1 MNDNNLE
8 AITPKKGAIELPI
21 EIEHAEK
28 DPLLDKSLVNENKE
42 KVENE
47 AELKVEKEKKES
59 NVKKIA
65 EKEMELAGLAAQS
78 TPAAIQKKRE
88 EEIDKI
94 LSDGLSEIFLKMTP
108 DKQKEFQAKGE
119 ETVKK
124 IAVLLQESRV
134 KVNKIVD
141 LIKKWLKLIH
151 GVNRFFLDQAAKLKV
166 DKIIRM
172 KDSL

>member
-1 MNDNNLE
+1 MDDNNLE
-8 AITPKKGAIELPI
+8 MMPPKKGATEIPVAIENS
-21 EIEHAEK
+21 EK
-28 DPLLDKSLVNENKE
+28 DPVSDKSLANKNKE
-42 KVENE
+42 QVDRE

-59 NVKKIA
+59 DAKKLA

-94 LSDGLSEIFLKMTP
+94 LSDGLAEIFLKMSP
-108 DKQKEFQAKGE
+108 EQQKEFQAKGE

-124 IAVLLQESRV
+124 IAVLLQETKV

-141 LIKKWLKLIH
+141 LIKKWLKLIP
-151 GVNRFFLDQAAKLKV
+151 GVNRFFLDQEAKLKV
-166 DKIIRM
+166 DRIIRM